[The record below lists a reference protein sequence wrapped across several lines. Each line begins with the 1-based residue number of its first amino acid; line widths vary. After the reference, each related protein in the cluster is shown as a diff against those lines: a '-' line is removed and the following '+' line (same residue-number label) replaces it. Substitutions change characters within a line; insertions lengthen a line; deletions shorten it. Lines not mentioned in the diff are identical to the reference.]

1 MKSKLSSAAILTIKE
16 IDQMTPSG
24 RKRLAAWIRKQADF
38 LLKHSRELAPT
49 WRARYL
55 YKT

>member
-1 MKSKLSSAAILTIKE
+1 MKKNLKTAAVLTIKE

-24 RKRLAAWIRKQADF
+24 RRTLAKWLKKQADF
-38 LLKHSRELAPT
+38 LVRHSKELAPT

-55 YKT
+55 YND